1 MSKEIIKA
9 NEQALAE
16 LNDLFPREQNQ
27 FTRISLPRL
36 SFVSQDVTEGKGK
49 TLKVITEA
57 GSFIK
62 ETPTEEVDENGKKVW
77 QKEDLGKSIQA
88 TILYYRYQ
96 LSMYDESS
104 EAFFS
109 TPVFDKN
116 TEVLP
121 LFSKGKKVA
130 EGTPAELKKLYEFV
144 DTKDKKTKSKL
155 RENRVLYVLYE
166 GELYQMTLHG
176 SSMYSFIDYK
186 KNIVLPAVLSK
197 ISSTEE
203 EKGSTQWNK
212 ASFETISKLDNEE
225 LSKNIQSIK
234 EIITAIQAE
243 KGTREDP
250 TVTRYSPTVV
260 QGADESDEHYSARK
274 KAIESFE

>member
-77 QKEDLGKSIQA
+77 NKEDLGKSIQA

-109 TPVFDKN
+109 TPVFDN
-116 TEVLP
+116 EEEVLP
-121 LFSKGKKVA
+121 LFSMGKQVTK
-130 EGTPAELKKLYEFV
+130 GTPAQLRAMYEFV
-144 DTKDKKTKSKL
+144 DEDGKTKSKL
-155 RENRVLYVLYE
+155 KDNRVLYVLYE
-166 GELYQMTLHG
+166 GEIYQMTLHG
-176 SSMYSFIDYK
+176 SSMYSFLKYK
-186 KNIVLPAVLSK
+186 RTVNVPAYVTNLTS
-197 ISSTEE
+197 EE
-203 EKGSTQWNK
+203 CEKGKIQWNMMTF
-212 ASFETISKLDNEE
+212 SIVSQVEDVEE
-225 LSKNIQSIK
+225 ILNHVREIQ
-234 EIITAIQAE
+234 TAIRAE
-243 KGTREDP
+243 KGTRNDP
-250 TVTRYSPTVV
+250 TVTRYVAVP
-260 QGADESDEHYSARK
+260 QGADESDEDYSARK
-274 KAIESFE
+274 KVIDSFGNE